1 MMSLVSN
8 VVRAAAVPAL
18 AAFSLGAMPALAH
31 ALVLQI
37 DASQS
42 SVTYSP
48 GGFPVCDPDGNCGV
62 LPSPQTFALSGSFD
76 LQQETVFVTTSF
88 FPPDGYERQQIRFDA
103 PAIESG
109 GASALGFAFPNYFA
123 VLTGQEFVASEDP
136 CSWFPSMGGCWSMGS
151 FGSYA
156 GTFDGTTLT
165 MTGTDYAG
173 DFFPSAF
180 NFTVVARAASVTSVP
195 EPGTLACLAIGV
207 LGLGAMR
214 RHVAADRA

>member
-1 MMSLVSN
+1 MNPVTK
-8 VVRAAAVPAL
+8 VVRAAALPAL
-18 AAFSLGAMPALAH
+18 AACTLGAMPALAH

-88 FPPDGYERQQIRFDA
+88 FPLDGYEREQIRFEV
-103 PAIESG
+103 PAINSG
-109 GASALGFAFPNYFA
+109 GASALGFAFPDYFA
-123 VLTGQEFVASEDP
+123 VLSGETFAASEDP
-136 CSWFPSMGGCWSMGS
+136 CSWFPSMGGCWSMGA

-156 GTFDGTTLT
+156 GTFDGTTLA

-173 DFFPSAF
+173 DFFPSNF

-207 LGLGAMR
+207 LGLGAIR
-214 RHVAADRA
+214 RRVAPDRS

>member
-1 MMSLVSN
+1 MNPVTK
-8 VVRAAAVPAL
+8 VVRAAALPAL
-18 AAFSLGAMPALAH
+18 AACTLGAMPALAH

-62 LPSPQTFALSGSFD
+62 LASPQTFALSGSFD
-76 LQQETVFVTTSF
+76 LQQETVVVTTSF
-88 FPPDGYERQQIRFDA
+88 FPLDGYEREQIRFEA
-103 PAIESG
+103 PAIDSG
-109 GASALGFAFPNYFA
+109 GASALGFAFPDYFA
-123 VLTGQEFVASEDP
+123 VLSGQTFAASEDP
-136 CSWFPSMGGCWSMGS
+136 CSWSPSMGGCWSMGA

-156 GTFDGTTLT
+156 GTFDGTTLA

-173 DFFPSAF
+173 DFFPSNF

-207 LGLGAMR
+207 LGVGAMR
-214 RHVAADRA
+214 RRVAPDRA

>member
-1 MMSLVSN
+1 MNLVTN
-8 VVRAAAVPAL
+8 MVRAAA
-18 AAFSLGAMPALAH
+18 FTLGAMPALAH

-42 SVTYSP
+42 SLTYTP
-48 GGFPVCDPDGNCGV
+48 GGLPVCDPDGNCGV

-76 LQQETVFVTTSF
+76 LQQETVFVMTSF
-88 FPPDGYERQQIRFDA
+88 FPLDGYDREQIRFDA
-103 PAIESG
+103 PAIDSG

-123 VLTGQEFVASEDP
+123 VLTGQDFSASEDP
-136 CSWFPSMGGCWSMGS
+136 CSWFPSMGGCWSMGA

-173 DFFPSAF
+173 DFFPSTF
-180 NFTVVARAASVTSVP
+180 NFTVVARAASVASVP
-195 EPGTLACLAIGV
+195 EPGTLACLAIGA

-214 RHVAADRA
+214 RRAVFEGVKF